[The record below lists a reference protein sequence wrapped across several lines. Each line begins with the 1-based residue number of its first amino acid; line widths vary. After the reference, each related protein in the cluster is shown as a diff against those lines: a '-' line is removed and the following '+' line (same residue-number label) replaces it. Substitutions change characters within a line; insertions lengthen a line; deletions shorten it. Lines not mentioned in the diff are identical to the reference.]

1 LYKPAEEEKGKER
14 ELQDKEE
21 LEPRIRGPVSSRA
34 GAALAHPLKR
44 TTSANIESH
53 TLKKIK
59 SDPYFELKFEFYISI
74 QDILHIILF
83 YRLIRK
89 SSSRTYK

>member
-1 LYKPAEEEKGKER
+1 LYKPEEEEKGKER

-53 TLKKIK
+53 T
-59 SDPYFELKFEFYISI
+59 
-74 QDILHIILF
+74 
-83 YRLIRK
+83 
-89 SSSRTYK
+89 